1 MAENITKL
9 VAQANT
15 TLNDPHLNRTIGD
28 GPVRFELYHFA
39 FSLCSQKVR
48 LCLAEKAAAY
58 IAHDINLS
66 LPHLGNYDPAY
77 VRLRLLARGTEE
89 LVSGYTGRS
98 SVQTEGFDPAVVPTL
113 VDRDAQVVV
122 ADSLEICRYI
132 DRVTAPTDELFPEKL
147 ALDVAQELSIVDAT
161 PHVALL
167 YGGHPELDFRPER
180 IRTGMN
186 GVHARKIAKIR
197 QAREQSKGDKVLVA
211 AFDAKI
217 AKEEAAQTFVANED
231 QMRAAID
238 EILRI
243 VTDLDSRLA
252 DGREWIC
259 GDQMTLA
266 DLMWS
271 VSLFR
276 LKWMGAEFTWSG
288 NHQLNE
294 RPCQLVQSYAERMF
308 ARPTFRAAIVDW
320 PGIIRSEYVADYY
333 VD

>member
-1 MAENITKL
+1 MAKNVSKL
-9 VAQANT
+9 VAQANAA
-15 TLNDPHLNRTIGD
+15 LNDPDMNRTIGD

-66 LPHLGNYDPAY
+66 SPHLGNYDPAY
-77 VRLRLLARGTEE
+77 VRLRLQARGSEE
-89 LVSGYTGRS
+89 LASGYTGRS

-113 VDRDAQVVV
+113 VDHDAQVVV
-122 ADSLEICRYI
+122 ADSLKICRYI
-132 DRVTAPTDELFPEKL
+132 DNVTAPKDTLIPENL
-147 ALDVAQELSIVDAT
+147 TEDVAQELAIVDAT

-167 YGGHPELDFRPER
+167 YGGHPEFDFRPDR
-180 IRTGMN
+180 IRNGMS

-197 QAREQSKGDKVLVA
+197 RAREQSEGDNDLVA

-217 AKEEAAQTFVANED
+217 AKEEAAQSFVANKA
-231 QMRAAID
+231 QMREAID
-238 EILRI
+238 EILHI
-243 VTDLDSRLA
+243 VADLDSRLA

-259 GDQMTLA
+259 GHQMTLA

-276 LKWMGAEFTWSG
+276 LKWMGAAFAWSG
-288 NHQLNE
+288 NHKLND
-294 RPCQLVQSYAERMF
+294 RPCKYVQPYAERLF
-308 ARPTFRAAIVDW
+308 TRPTFRAAIVDW
-320 PGIIRSEYVADYY
+320 PGIIRSEYVADDY
-333 VD
+333 DD